1 MSRCDAV
8 EVATHRNSLRPVS
21 PIDPA
26 RVGQVAK
33 SGRRFPPYIV
43 LDSAGGELVPVNA
56 YLSDLALSDMSELT
70 CRSYAFDLLRW
81 FRLLWAVGTDW
92 DTATGT
98 EVAAFVA
105 WMKSANNPQRNR
117 RKDAPPAAGS
127 INVRTG
133 KPVLSGGYSPR
144 TINHGLSVVKGFYDF
159 HGRHGAGPVVNPV
172 PSKDG
177 PRFRPTVEPD
187 SFALPRR
194 ARFRQRVPKSPP
206 RAIPDALWDELFAAM
221 GCDRDRALLA
231 IYVSSGARA
240 SELLSVTVG
249 DVNWAGQVI
258 HVVSKGSRAREVV
271 PVSAD
276 GLIYLRNYLQQAP
289 APLTAPLWRTR
300 RGAERALT
308 YSAARRMFQRANDML
323 GTNWTLHDLRHTAA
337 TRMATDPA
345 LRLTEVKAILRHAH
359 ISTTG
364 LYTGTRVEDL
374 VDRLQEHYARP
385 RQTRQYAPGYETD
398 DISTVF
404 GG

>member
-1 MSRCDAV
+1 V
-8 EVATHRNSLRPVS
+8 V
-21 PIDPA
+21 
-26 RVGQVAK
+26 
-33 SGRRFPPYIV
+33 
-43 LDSAGGELVPVNA
+43 DSAGVELVPVTT

-81 FRLLWAVGTDW
+81 FRLLWTDGTDW
-92 DTATGT
+92 DKATGT

-105 WMKSANNPQRNR
+105 WMKGADNPQRNR
-117 RKDAPPAAGS
+117 RKDAPLGAGPVN
-127 INVRTG
+127 IRTG
-133 KPVLSGGYSPR
+133 KPVLGGGYSPR

-172 PSKDG
+172 PSNDG
-177 PRFRPTVEPD
+177 PRFRRTVEAD
-187 SFALPRR
+187 SVALPRR

-231 IYVSSGARA
+231 VYVSSGARA

-249 DVNWAGQVI
+249 DVDWAGQVI
-258 HVVSKGSRAREVV
+258 HVVSKGSRARDVV

-276 GLIYLRNYLQQAP
+276 GLIYLRDYLRQAP

-300 RGAERALT
+300 RGPERALT

-337 TRMATDPA
+337 TRMANDPA

-359 ISTTG
+359 ISSTG

-385 RQTRQYAPGYETD
+385 RQTRQYAAGYDPD